1 MLLLYP
7 IGSEIVV
14 EGQVYNVSSRLRDQ
28 AVTTFYMNGG
38 MKLEPNDNQEILLT
52 GAEAGAGRGEYESST
67 PRGQQP
73 STQTTLTENSAVFPE
88 QMGAEAGA
96 GRGEFVSSTPPGQQP
111 STPSTPAASAM
122 STAGLTR
129 FRGCRKKPQDL
140 PLFKVTKVPRT
151 IWSLMET
158 LQFQKISYRK
168 F

>member
-1 MLLLYP
+1 MREIVPMTPRVTTSQPSDDAVTAYP
-7 IGSEIVV
+7 IGSTIVMG
-14 EGQVYNVSSRLRDQ
+14 GQLYV
-28 AVTTFYMNGG
+28 VTSQGPVTSFYV
-38 MKLEPNDNQEILLT
+38 KLEQEDNPAMLLT
-52 GAEAGAGRGEYESST
+52 GVEAGVRRREYE
-67 PRGQQP
+67 
-73 STQTTLTENSAVFPE
+73 
-88 QMGAEAGA
+88 
-96 GRGEFVSSTPPGQQP
+96 SSTPPGQQP